1 MVEQEKQKGTVRVWL
16 EQFKVRDFEVARAAI
31 AGLTAAGFDVEVKP
45 FTPYHEKTG
54 QRFPEHAYQTITV
67 YRKEG

>member
-16 EQFKVRDFEVARAAI
+16 EQFKVRDFEVARATI
-31 AGLTAAGFDVEVKP
+31 AGLTAAGYDVEVKP
-45 FTPYHEKTG
+45 FTPYHETTG
-54 QRFPEHAYQTITV
+54 REFPEHTYQTITV